1 MEKITVNI
9 VRWREDGTK
18 VFMHTGKTF
27 QVEKDELGLVKE
39 HMEEVRI
46 ESEFPLIVTER
57 NYLTADGKS
66 IRNISLT
73 HELIG
78 LISDYYI
85 YNEPVTKGPATVD
98 EKAGK

>member
-1 MEKITVNI
+1 M
-9 VRWREDGTK
+9 
-18 VFMHTGKTF
+18 
-27 QVEKDELGLVKE
+27 
-39 HMEEVRI
+39 
-46 ESEFPLIVTER
+46 
-57 NYLTADGKS
+57 
-66 IRNISLT
+66 T